1 MKRDGSL
8 QKVTIYDDFEDPYQL
23 SPIDYKE
30 QPELFAT
37 LLTRLQDK
45 LKEANDVWY
54 RESRIEH
61 MKF

>member
-30 QPELFAT
+30 RPELFAT
-37 LLTRLQDK
+37 LLAKLQDK
-45 LKEANDVWY
+45 LKEADDVWY